1 MDNKDIL
8 LFYKDLIDSG
18 EDELIISVGEL
29 EFKLFDIDVERTPI
43 FKFKSYSPGDIN
55 FSVEC
60 VEGNIY
66 EQILKQ
72 LRFLGISNLHFN
84 VVIYDG
90 DALINYSFY
99 FYDGFVDEIYDSI
112 KNTNSITYNFRL
124 YYDFEVGGKI
134 LPKGSSV
141 YLTIDVDVNR
151 VVLEDNGSDNLY
163 VTIFLKPKKA
173 IAAILEV
180 KKGDIEKEYT
190 MDWTSDIV
198 TNFNDMLFPDFINY
212 EDNNFNRVYD
222 FFQPPYFEYN
232 TDCFHFDVYPMLEK

>member
-29 EFKLFDIDVERTPI
+29 EFKLFDIDAERTPI

-55 FSVEC
+55 FSVGCIES
-60 VEGNIY
+60 NIY
-66 EQILKQ
+66 EQVLKQ

-90 DALINYSFY
+90 DALINYYFY

-124 YYDFEVGGKI
+124 NRDFEVDGKI
-134 LPKGSSV
+134 IPKGSKI
-141 YLTIDVDVNR
+141 YLEIDVDVNR
-151 VVLEDNGSDNLY
+151 VVLEDNGSDDLY
-163 VTIFLKPKKA
+163 VTVFLKPKKA

-180 KKGDIEKEYT
+180 KKGNIEKEYT

-198 TNFNDMLFPDFINY
+198 TNFNDMLFPDFVNY
-212 EDNNFNRVYD
+212 VDNNFNRVYD

-232 TDCFHFDVYPMLEK
+232 SDCFYFDVYPMLEK

>member
-43 FKFKSYSPGDIN
+43 FKFKSYSPGNIN

-66 EQILKQ
+66 EQVLKQ
-72 LRFLGISNLHFN
+72 FRFLGISNLHFN

-90 DALINYSFY
+90 DALINYYFY

-112 KNTNSITYNFRL
+112 KNINSITYNFRL
-124 YYDFEVGGKI
+124 YNDFEVGGKI
-134 LPKGSSV
+134 VPKGSSV
-141 YLTIDVDVNR
+141 YLTIDFDVNR

-180 KKGDIEKEYT
+180 KNGNMEKEYT
-190 MDWTSDIV
+190 MDWTSGIV
-198 TNFNDMLFPDFINY
+198 TNFNDVIFPEFIEY
-212 EDNNFNRVYD
+212 ADNNFSEVHD
-222 FFQPPYFEYN
+222 FFQPPYFNYN
-232 TDCFHFDVYPMLEK
+232 SDCFYFEVYPMLEK

>member
-43 FKFKSYSPGDIN
+43 FKFKSYSPGNIN

-60 VEGNIY
+60 VEDNIY
-66 EQILKQ
+66 EQVLKQ

-90 DALINYSFY
+90 DALINYYFY

-180 KKGDIEKEYT
+180 KKGNIEKEYT